1 MEFHLFIYDYVCL
14 FFFCSFL
21 YSYMDLIV
29 GGEKLK
35 KLEIFPAAAP

>member
-1 MEFHLFIYDYVCL
+1 MEFHLTDYVCL
-14 FFFCSFL
+14 FFCSFL

>member
-1 MEFHLFIYDYVCL
+1 MESHLFIYDYVCL
-14 FFFCSFL
+14 
-21 YSYMDLIV
+21 V